1 MKIVYMGT
9 PEFARTGLAALCESD
24 HEILAVVTGEPKR
37 RGRSKELVN
46 TAVHDEA
53 IRRGLPLLTPKS
65 LKSKAL
71 HETVRE
77 LDPDLIV
84 VIAFRI
90 LPESLY
96 TIPRLGAINIHGSL
110 LPKYRGPAPIN
121 WALINGET
129 ETGLTSFFLKPTI
142 DTGDMILQ
150 EKTTIGDDENFDQ
163 LYARLSEMSCPL
175 LLKTLDLI
183 ESGQVE
189 LKKQDSSLAT
199 PAPKITPYNATID
212 FGFPAEKVRNF
223 IRGLARTPGA
233 STTFRDK
240 KVKLLAGRVSDKTN
254 NNLRPGSVI
263 DDAKRLL
270 IQCANSSIEIT
281 EIHPEGKKPMDGRSF
296 KNGMRPEAGE
306 IFGKITD
313 KVEKK

>member
-9 PEFARTGLAALCESD
+9 PEFARVPLAALCESG
-24 HEILAVVTGEPKR
+24 HEVVTVVTGQPKR
-37 RGRSKELVN
+37 TGRSKELVN

-53 IRRGLPLLTPKS
+53 TKRGLPILAPKS

-71 HETVRE
+71 HESIRQ

-96 TIPRLGAINIHGSL
+96 TIPKLGAINIHGSL

-121 WALINGET
+121 WALINGES

-150 EKTTIGDDENFDQ
+150 EKTAIGPDENFDQ
-163 LYARLSEMSCPL
+163 LYTRLSAMSGPM

-183 ESGQVE
+183 ENDRVE
-189 LKKQDSSLAT
+189 LKVQDSALAS

-223 IRGLARTPGA
+223 IRGLATSPGA
-233 STTFRDK
+233 ATTFRDK
-240 KVKLLAGRVSDKTN
+240 KVKLLAGRVSDKN
-254 NNLRPGSVI
+254 DNNLPPGSVL

-270 IQCANSSIEIT
+270 IQCANSAIEIT
-281 EIHPEGKKPMDGRSF
+281 QIHPEGKKPMDGRSF

-306 IFGKITD
+306 MFGKITD